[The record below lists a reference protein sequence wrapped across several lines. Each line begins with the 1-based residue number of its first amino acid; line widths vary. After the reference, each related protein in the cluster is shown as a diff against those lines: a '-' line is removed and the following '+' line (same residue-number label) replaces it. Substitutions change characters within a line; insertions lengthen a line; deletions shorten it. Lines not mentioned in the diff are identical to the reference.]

1 MRGILRQRSLRLLF
15 TGNFVSMLG
24 SGMNSAALSWYVLQK
39 THSEIS
45 LGTLILLQTLPMLLL
60 APLSGVVAD
69 RMDRRRLV
77 MMMDGVRA
85 LVIFLVAVICL
96 FHKATLIELYGMS
109 VVVSAATSIFWPTM
123 TALTHE
129 LTPSDQYVM
138 ANTLLMSGVQGG
150 FLVAGA
156 IVGFVY
162 NRVGLGGV
170 LLADVATYVVSLLCY
185 GLLRSGKH
193 VVLHPADAEPYR
205 GIMAQFRRDTVAG
218 IRYLQEN
225 LYIVFLCSSSAI
237 IFAAIVAQNVV
248 IPPLADQILHAGAVG
263 FGWINAAWAVGAFL
277 SGGIVPL
284 IVRRFGVKGSVA
296 AATGLVAVGCVV
308 VPFCSR
314 LAVAL
319 LIFLIMGAA
328 RGVSVV
334 GVNTGLMEV
343 VPQHYMGR
351 VQNTF
356 AMFSRLAQILIAVG
370 LAIVARNAGLIAAFC
385 GLAMV
390 YLLAAAAASA
400 AGSPPVYS
408 KESVTQMATAETI

>member
-1 MRGILRQRSLRLLF
+1 
-15 TGNFVSMLG
+15 MLG

-170 LLADVATYVVSLLCY
+170 LLADVATYLVSLLCY
-185 GLLRSGKH
+185 SLLRSGKH
-193 VVLHPADAEPYR
+193 VVLHPAEEPYR

-390 YLLAAAAASA
+390 YLLAAAAAGA